1 VESELTVS
9 SIERR
14 SLPADQ
20 FAIPKG
26 FTQTTMGGGDE

>member
-9 SIERR
+9 SIEHR

-26 FTQTTMGGGDE
+26 FTQTTMGGGNE